1 MTASRDFTAFVQ
13 DLFAP
18 LGGVSTRPMFGG
30 AGIYSK
36 GVMFGLVY
44 GDTLYLKADADSRKD
59 FEAKGSE
66 PFAYQSAQGK
76 PVSTSYWKLPDG
88 LVDDADEAVK
98 WAQTALAIAKAQKAA
113 TPPPSRRITLGA
125 ARRHR

>member
-13 DLFAP
+13 ELFAP
-18 LGGVSTRPMFGG
+18 LGGIAVRPMFGG
-30 AGIYSK
+30 AGVYSK

-44 GDTLYLKADADSRKD
+44 GDTIYLKADNDSRKT
-59 FEAKGSE
+59 FEARGSG
-66 PFAYQSAQGK
+66 PFVYDGKGK
-76 PVSTSYWKLPDG
+76 PVTTTYWKLPAD
-88 LVDDADEAVK
+88 LVDNAEEVLT
-98 WAQTALAIAKAQKAA
+98 WAKTAYGIAKAEKAA